1 MSPFSIGMPRWRNG
15 RRGGLKIRFSRESG
29 GSSPF
34 LGTRCLRENVEKNM
48 EGVMSSKNLIGWALI
63 IGPLSAFLFGGLLT
77 GILIGPGE
85 TAAEAVSEMQAK
97 IGLKSVFTILGL
109 SLIHI

>member
-34 LGTRCLRENVEKNM
+34 LGTRCLRKNM

-63 IGPLSAFLFGGLLT
+63 IGPLSAFLFGGLFT

-97 IGLKSVFTILGL
+97 I
-109 SLIHI
+109 